1 MNKKVFVLIIF
12 LMSISLIGIIA
23 VQVFWINK
31 SIEMTENQF
40 KSDVSSA
47 LIQVSENISDRELN
61 DFYQKL
67 SRFAQNREN
76 ITETELKNFFYQQ
89 IDTTRQ
95 ETFEYAQT
103 ILEEN
108 YKFPMEFF
116 ENDSIEF
123 KKIFSKEKV
132 TIVKNV
138 ISDSDIQSLRPT
150 ENFVKHQELKNI
162 EKLLIENQSQ
172 VMLSRLPILQRVS
185 NQEITLNLDRELTQ
199 RGITIEYKY
208 GVYNNNFATKLKSG
222 YFRIVEDKSY
232 MIPLFV
238 GNQGESDYQLY
249 VSFPN
254 KNKYFLSSVVKILI
268 ISALFILII
277 ILAFVSSLY
286 QMIKQKQISEIK
298 TDFINNMTHEFK
310 TPIATINLALDA
322 IKNPKIIDDKDK
334 VLRYVGMIREENKRM
349 QDQVEN
355 VLMISQLDRGS
366 TPLDLQSFAMNP
378 LVEEAISHVALI
390 VQSENGTISSDL
402 KARKQSIVVDKNH
415 FMNVFVNLLDNA
427 IKYSLKAPLIKV
439 RTFNEDDVW
448 VFEIQDHGM
457 GMNSETLKLIFKKFY
472 RQQGGNIH
480 NIKGHGLGLSY
491 VKKII
496 ELHNGTIHVS
506 SILEVGTTFQ
516 IRLPIATP
524 RINV

>member
-23 VQVFWINK
+23 VQVFWIKK

-89 IDTTRQ
+89 IDTTKQ

-138 ISDSDIQSLRPT
+138 ISDSDIQSLSPT

-185 NQEITLNLDRELTQ
+185 NQEITLNLDRELSQ
-199 RGITIEYKY
+199 RGITTEYKY

-238 GNQGESDYQLY
+238 GNQGQSDYQLY

-254 KNKYFLSSVVKILI
+254 KKKYFLSSVVKILI

-334 VLRYVGMIREENKRM
+334 VLRYVKMIREENKRM
-349 QDQVEN
+349 HGQVEN
-355 VLMISQLDRGS
+355 VLRISKLEKNQIYIS
-366 TPLDLQSFAMNP
+366 KEKEDLHD
-378 LVEEAISHVALI
+378 LVEEAITHIELLLNSKGGKITKKLNADLTEVLANGFHFTNVI
-390 VQSENGTISSDL
+390 V
-402 KARKQSIVVDKNH
+402 
-415 FMNVFVNLLDNA
+415 NVLDNA
-427 IKYSLKAPLIKV
+427 IKYSLDAPVINVSTENTPKNIILKI
-439 RTFNEDDVW
+439 TD
-448 VFEIQDHGM
+448 QGM
-457 GMNSETLKLIFKKFY
+457 GMSKNVQKSIFNKFY
-472 RQQGGNIH
+472 REETGNIH
-480 NIKGHGLGLSY
+480 NVKGHGLGLAY
-491 VKKII
+491 VKKIV
-496 ELHNGTIHVS
+496 EYHQGTVFVES
-506 SILEVGTTFQ
+506 EKEKGSTF
-516 IRLPIATP
+516 IIKLPLI
-524 RINV
+524 

>member
-23 VQVFWINK
+23 VQVFWIKK

-89 IDTTRQ
+89 IDTTKQ

-138 ISDSDIQSLRPT
+138 ISDSDIQSLSPT

-185 NQEITLNLDRELTQ
+185 NQEITLNLDRELSQ
-199 RGITIEYKY
+199 RGITTEYKY

-238 GNQGESDYQLY
+238 GNQGEIEYQLY

-254 KNKYFLSSVVKILI
+254 KKKYFLSL
-268 ISALFILII
+268 ISA
-277 ILAFVSSLY
+277 SMGTSLTP
-286 QMIKQKQISEIK
+286 SK
-298 TDFINNMTHEFK
+298 TS
-310 TPIATINLALDA
+310 A
-322 IKNPKIIDDKDK
+322 
-334 VLRYVGMIREENKRM
+334 EET
-349 QDQVEN
+349 
-355 VLMISQLDRGS
+355 S
-366 TPLDLQSFAMNP
+366 
-378 LVEEAISHVALI
+378 LV
-390 VQSENGTISSDL
+390 T
-402 KARKQSIVVDKNH
+402 SIP
-415 FMNVFVNLLDNA
+415 FLT
-427 IKYSLKAPLIKV
+427 YS
-439 RTFNEDDVW
+439 
-448 VFEIQDHGM
+448 
-457 GMNSETLKLIFKKFY
+457 
-472 RQQGGNIH
+472 
-480 NIKGHGLGLSY
+480 
-491 VKKII
+491 
-496 ELHNGTIHVS
+496 
-506 SILEVGTTFQ
+506 
-516 IRLPIATP
+516 
-524 RINV
+524 

>member
-1 MNKKVFVLIIF
+1 
-12 LMSISLIGIIA
+12 MSISLIGIIA
-23 VQVFWINK
+23 VQVFWIKK

-89 IDTTRQ
+89 IDTTKQ

-108 YKFPMEFF
+108 YKFPIEFF

-123 KKIFSKEKV
+123 KKIFSKEEV

-138 ISDSDIQSLRPT
+138 ISDSDIQPLSPT

-185 NQEITLNLDRELTQ
+185 NQEITLNLDRELSQ
-199 RGITIEYKY
+199 RGITTEYKY

-222 YFRIVEDKSY
+222 YFRIDEDKSY

-238 GNQGESDYQLY
+238 GNEGQSDYQLY

-254 KNKYFLSSVVKILI
+254 KKKYFLSSVVKILI
-268 ISALFILII
+268 ISALFILVI

-322 IKNPKIIDDKDK
+322 IKNPKIIDDNDK
-334 VLRYVGMIREENKRM
+334 VMRYVKMIRDENKRM
-349 QDQVEN
+349 HAQVEN
-355 VLMISQLDRGS
+355 VLRISKLEKNQLDLGKEKE
-366 TPLDLQSFAMNP
+366 DLHD
-378 LVEEAISHVALI
+378 LIEEAITHIELLVNSKGGKITKSLNADITEVLANGFHFTNVI
-390 VQSENGTISSDL
+390 V
-402 KARKQSIVVDKNH
+402 
-415 FMNVFVNLLDNA
+415 NVLDNA
-427 IKYSLKAPLIKV
+427 IKYSLDAPVISVSTENTAKNIILKI
-439 RTFNEDDVW
+439 TD
-448 VFEIQDHGM
+448 QGM
-457 GMNSETLKLIFKKFY
+457 GMSKNVQKNIFKKFY
-472 RQQGGNIH
+472 REETGNIH
-480 NIKGHGLGLSY
+480 NVKGHGLGLSY
-491 VKKII
+491 VKKIV
-496 ELHNGTIHVS
+496 EHHQGTVFVES
-506 SILEVGTTFQ
+506 EKGKGSTF
-516 IRLPIATP
+516 IIKLPLI
-524 RINV
+524 

>member
-1 MNKKVFVLIIF
+1 
-12 LMSISLIGIIA
+12 MSISLIGIIA
-23 VQVFWINK
+23 VQVFWIKK

-89 IDTTRQ
+89 IDTTKQ

-138 ISDSDIQSLRPT
+138 ISDSDIQSLSPT

-185 NQEITLNLDRELTQ
+185 NQEITLNLDRELSQ
-199 RGITIEYKY
+199 RGITTEYKY

-238 GNQGESDYQLY
+238 GNQGESEYQLY

-254 KNKYFLSSVVKILI
+254 KKKYFLSSVVKILI

-334 VLRYVGMIREENKRM
+334 VLRYVKMIREENKRM
-349 QDQVEN
+349 HGQVEN
-355 VLMISQLDRGS
+355 VLRISKLEKNQLYIS
-366 TPLDLQSFAMNP
+366 KEKEDLED
-378 LVEEAISHVALI
+378 LVEEAITHIELLLNSKGGKITKKLNADLTEVLANGFHFTNVI
-390 VQSENGTISSDL
+390 V
-402 KARKQSIVVDKNH
+402 
-415 FMNVFVNLLDNA
+415 NVLDNA
-427 IKYSLKAPLIKV
+427 IKYSLDAPVINVSTENTTKNIILKI
-439 RTFNEDDVW
+439 TD
-448 VFEIQDHGM
+448 QGM
-457 GMNSETLKLIFKKFY
+457 GMSKNVQKSIFNKFY
-472 RQQGGNIH
+472 REETGNIH
-480 NIKGHGLGLSY
+480 NVKGHGLGLAY
-491 VKKII
+491 VKKIV
-496 ELHNGTIHVS
+496 EYHQGTVFVES
-506 SILEVGTTFQ
+506 EKGKGSTF
-516 IRLPIATP
+516 IIKLPLI
-524 RINV
+524 

>member
-138 ISDSDIQSLRPT
+138 ISDSDIQSLSPT

-185 NQEITLNLDRELTQ
+185 NQEIALNLDRELSQ

-254 KNKYFLSSVVKILI
+254 KKKYFLSSVVKVLI

-349 QDQVEN
+349 HGQVEN
-355 VLMISQLDRGS
+355 VLRISKLEKNQLDIS
-366 TPLDLQSFAMNP
+366 KKKEDIHD
-378 LVEEAISHVALI
+378 LVEEAITHIELLSNSKGGKITKNLNAALTEVSANGFHLTNVI
-390 VQSENGTISSDL
+390 V
-402 KARKQSIVVDKNH
+402 
-415 FMNVFVNLLDNA
+415 NVLDNA
-427 IKYSLKAPLIKV
+427 IKYSLDAPVIDISTENTSKNIILKV
-439 RTFNEDDVW
+439 SD
-448 VFEIQDHGM
+448 QGM
-457 GMNSETLKLIFKKFY
+457 GMSKNVQKNIFNKFY
-472 RQQGGNIH
+472 REETGNIH
-480 NIKGHGLGLSY
+480 NVKGHGLGLAY
-491 VKKII
+491 VKKIV
-496 ELHNGTIHVS
+496 ENHQGTVFVES
-506 SILEVGTTFQ
+506 ETGKGSTF
-516 IRLPIATP
+516 IIKLPLI
-524 RINV
+524 